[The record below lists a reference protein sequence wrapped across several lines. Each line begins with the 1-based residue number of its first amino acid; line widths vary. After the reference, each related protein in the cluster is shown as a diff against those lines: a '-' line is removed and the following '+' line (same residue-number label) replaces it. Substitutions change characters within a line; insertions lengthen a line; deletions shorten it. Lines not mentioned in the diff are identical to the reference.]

1 MRIVF
6 DTGAFIAL
14 LGDALVMAGAS
25 IEGDVVYT
33 SDLDDFLRLT
43 RSFLP

>member
-1 MRIVF
+1 MGLV
-6 DTGAFIAL
+6 GAG

-33 SDLDDFLRLT
+33 SDVTDFARLN
-43 RSFLP
+43 RVFPNVVVERI